1 MVKTGDDTYEYAF
14 NTYGILVKKVGVCQ
28 SYAYAY
34 KLLCNL
40 AGVECN
46 VVTGYL
52 DGNLPHAWNAV
63 KIDDAW
69 YETEESTVEETKEK
83 KSKKF
88 SMSGGSSNSLDDF
101 VLIFDDCDI
110 ESGFLGYQDAKTD
123 EEKFD
128 VFCDLMRQDSDNTVE
143 KIYVYATKDF
153 AEENLLPD
161 EDMSALLTNLQNAK
175 AVSDTP
181 SGDVTH
187 YMAVS
192 TDGTI
197 VKFSVYGEKYVS
209 INDIGTIYSF

>member
-83 KSKKF
+83 K
-88 SMSGGSSNSLDDF
+88 
-101 VLIFDDCDI
+101 
-110 ESGFLGYQDAKTD
+110 
-123 EEKFD
+123 
-128 VFCDLMRQDSDNTVE
+128 
-143 KIYVYATKDF
+143 
-153 AEENLLPD
+153 
-161 EDMSALLTNLQNAK
+161 
-175 AVSDTP
+175 
-181 SGDVTH
+181 
-187 YMAVS
+187 
-192 TDGTI
+192 
-197 VKFSVYGEKYVS
+197 
-209 INDIGTIYSF
+209 